1 MKGSLT
7 WDPKSERARQE
18 KDVIKLRKLL
28 MNINCNRKR
37 SEKPINTLWQV
48 ENECINLCEHKM
60 DLTTYFKKF
69 KAMKKVVE
77 ELNQSVNGHSVVKMV
92 CREQNISADG
102 LRLAEAVNCFCR
114 WQGEDSWYKSHYE
127 R

>member
-1 MKGSLT
+1 M
-7 WDPKSERARQE
+7 
-18 KDVIKLRKLL
+18 IKLRKLL

-77 ELNQSVNGHSVVKMV
+77 ELNQTANGHVG
-92 CREQNISADG
+92 REILCKG
-102 LRLAEAVNCFCR
+102 
-114 WQGEDSWYKSHYE
+114 
-127 R
+127 